1 MINESQIRER
11 AYALWEKDYRPDDAA
26 EFYWHL
32 ASARL
37 NAEVIVMQPS
47 NCHAH
52 EKVQGSEIEQ
62 KASCLH

>member
-32 ASARL
+32 ALAQL

-47 NCHAH
+47 NCHAY
-52 EKVQGSEIEQ
+52 EKVQGSKIEQ
-62 KASCLH
+62 KAGCLH

>member
-1 MINESQIRER
+1 MISESKIRER

-32 ASARL
+32 ASAQL
-37 NAEVIVMQPS
+37 NAEMTLMKPTS
-47 NCHAH
+47 CDTH
-52 EKVQGSEIEQ
+52 EEVHDSELGQ